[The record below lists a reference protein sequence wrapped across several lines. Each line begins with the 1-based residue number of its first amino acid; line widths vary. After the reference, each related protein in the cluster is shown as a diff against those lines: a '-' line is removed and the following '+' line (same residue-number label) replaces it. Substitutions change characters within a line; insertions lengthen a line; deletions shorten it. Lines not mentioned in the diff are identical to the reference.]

1 MLKKGVRF
9 QFRTRAAP
17 APEAVKK
24 RVGSQFRTTVH
35 PAADAVSELGS
46 DPFFHRA
53 LVLDT
58 NIVLDLFVFA
68 DQTASPVRTALEEG
82 GLRWLATQ
90 AMRDEL
96 ERVLSYAQ
104 IVPKLAYYELAAGDV
119 LAAFDRHSQQ
129 VGVAAKAPVTCKD
142 PDDQKFID
150 LAVAHGATLLSKDR
164 AVLAMKKRL
173 QRLDVHAGRALP

>member
-1 MLKKGVRF
+1 M
-9 QFRTRAAP
+9 P
-17 APEAVKK
+17 
-24 RVGSQFRTTVH
+24 SQ
-35 PAADAVSELGS
+35 P
-46 DPFFHRA
+46 

-58 NIVLDLFVFA
+58 NIVLDVFVFA
-68 DQTASPVRTALEEG
+68 DDAAKPVRSALEAG

-96 ERVLSYAQ
+96 ERVLAYAQ

-119 LAAFDRHSQQ
+119 LAAFDRHSER
-129 VGVAAKAPVTCKD
+129 VDVAAKAPVTCKD

-164 AVLAMKKRL
+164 AVLALKKRL
-173 QRLDVHAGRALP
+173 ERLAVHASAVMPDLIRHP